1 MGGAVS
7 DRATDPA
14 TDSVTRAAWLLDR
27 LARSDH
33 GDAFAGDLLERYAD
47 RLARGDRRWRVRL
60 WLIGEV
66 IAGSAILLRGRRT
79 PHPIPT
85 PRGDGPMTN
94 LLADLRHAARLLRR
108 SPAFTIVATLT
119 LALAIGGTTTIF
131 SIVDTVL
138 LRPPPYASPERLAM
152 IWERDA
158 DGAQTTIG
166 WPTFD
171 DFARQSQSLEGAA
184 AISGWG
190 PMLTGPDG
198 SEQVSGQRVS
208 AGYFTLL
215 GVRPMLGR
223 SFAPEEDRP
232 GAPRVAV
239 LGYGLWQRRF
249 GGDSSVVGRTI
260 QLTETPYTVIGVLP
274 PTFESLLN
282 PRTEIWRPLAYDASL
297 SYACR
302 TCRHLRMIGRVR
314 AGVTMTAA
322 HAELDRLSARIVAAH
337 PTEYPAAGTFLV
349 PLQQEVTKGARPVLL
364 AVTGAMAL
372 VLLIAIAN
380 VANLQLAR
388 AIRREEEFAIRTA
401 LGAGGGRLAAQLFAE
416 GLLLAVIGGIAG
428 VLVAVIALPSLVAS
442 LPSSLPRAAKVT
454 LDVSALGVAAAVTL
468 LVAIMAGLSPLWQ
481 RRRDHLAGVLRS
493 SARLTSG
500 RAQRRAR
507 GVLVTSEVALA
518 LMLLSGAGLLAR
530 SLVELL
536 SVDAGFDPRGVLT
549 FDVTAAG
556 ARYNTDAAVWAVHDR
571 LREAVRSLPGVTG
584 VGIASQIPLSGNM
597 DTYTV
602 LAQDKPLANPELAP
616 PGDRYTVSWD
626 FPTTLGVPIERG
638 RAFTAADDAEKAPRV
653 AIVSAALA
661 MKLWGT
667 EDAVGKRIQMG
678 GPETPWREVV
688 GVAGNVRHHGLED
701 AVTSQFYV
709 PERQWGWSES
719 GVTLL
724 VRTKGDAAA
733 LAPLVRRAIL
743 STDPAFAISRVATME
758 QLVSETTAQR
768 RLALTL
774 FGAFGAVALLL
785 ACAGI
790 YGVLAS
796 SVTERTR
803 ELAVRSALGAAPRDI
818 IRLIARHGAVLAGP
832 GLVIGMAGALGL
844 SRYLRSLLYGIGPT
858 DPATLGGVVLVLGAI
873 ALLACVIPARRAARV
888 DVNIALRE
896 E

>member
-1 MGGAVS
+1 MS
-7 DRATDPA
+7 DLMNDP
-14 TDSVTRAAWLLDR
+14 TTRAAWLLDR
-27 LARSDH
+27 LARSDR

-47 RLARGDRRWRVRL
+47 RLARGDGRWRVRL
-60 WLIGEV
+60 WLMGEI
-66 IAGSAILLRGRRT
+66 IAGSGILLRGRRSQQDL
-79 PHPIPT
+79 PT
-85 PRGDGPMTN
+85 PRGDGRMTN
-94 LLADLRHAARLLRR
+94 FFADLRHAARLLRR
-108 SPAFTIVATLT
+108 APAFALVATLT

-152 IWERDA
+152 VWERDA
-158 DGAQTTIG
+158 EGAQSTVG

-171 DFARQSQSLEGAA
+171 DFARQSRSLEGAA
-184 AISGWG
+184 AISGWA

-198 SEQVSGQRVS
+198 SERVSGQRVS

-223 SFAPEEDRP
+223 SFATEEDRQ
-232 GAPRVAV
+232 GAARVAV
-239 LGYGLWQRRF
+239 LSYGLWQRRF
-249 GGDSSVVGRTI
+249 GGDSGIVGRTI

-274 PTFESLLN
+274 PTFENLIN
-282 PRTEIWRPLAYDASL
+282 PRTEIWRTLAYDASL
-297 SYACR
+297 PQACR

-314 AGVTMTAA
+314 PGVTMAAA
-322 HAELDRLSARIVAAH
+322 HAELDRISAQMVAAH
-337 PTEYPAAGTFLV
+337 PKEYPATGTFLV
-349 PLQQEVTKGARPVLL
+349 PLQQDVTKGARPVLL

-401 LGAGGGRLAAQLFAE
+401 LGAGSGRLATQLFAE
-416 GLLLAVIGGIAG
+416 GLLLAVLGGVAG
-428 VLVAVIALPSLVAS
+428 VVVAVIALPSLVAS
-442 LPSSLPRAAKVT
+442 LPSSLPRAAKIT
-454 LDVSALGVAAAVTL
+454 LDMSALAVAAAITL
-468 LVAIMAGLSPLWQ
+468 LVAILGGLSPLWQ
-481 RRRDHLAGVLRS
+481 RRRDQLAGVLRS

-530 SLVELL
+530 SLVKLL

-556 ARYNTDAAVWAVHDR
+556 ARYDTDAAVWANHDR
-571 LREAVRSLPGVTG
+571 LREAVRVLPGVTG
-584 VGIASQIPLSGNM
+584 VGIASQIPLSGDF

-616 PGDRYTVSWD
+616 AGDRYTVSWD
-626 FPTTLGVPIERG
+626 FPTTLGVPIKRG
-638 RAFTAADDAEKAPRV
+638 RAFTAADDAEKAPPV

-661 MKLWGT
+661 QKIWGT
-667 EDAVGKRIQMG
+667 EDAIGKRIHIGDPQS
-678 GPETPWREVV
+678 PWREVV
-688 GVAGNVRHHGLED
+688 GIAGNVRHHGLED
-701 AVTSQFYV
+701 AVTAQFYV

-724 VRTKGDAAA
+724 IRTQGDAAA

-743 STDPAFAISRVATME
+743 SVDPALAISRVATME
-758 QLVSETTAQR
+758 QLLSETTAQR

-774 FGAFGAVALLL
+774 FGAFGVVALLL

-803 ELAVRSALGAAPRDI
+803 ELAVRSALGATPRDI
-818 IRLIARHGAVLAGP
+818 IRLIARHGATLAVP
-832 GLVIGMAGALGL
+832 GLVIGLAGALAL

-858 DPATLGGVVLVLGAI
+858 DPATLGGVALVLGAI